1 MAVRKILLGLALFL
15 CGCTPRA
22 TTNVANDSAA
32 KLKTLKDDWWQFFL
46 RENPENASVLG
57 EYKYNDKL
65 SNISLAHVPEVR
77 QEASNLL
84 ARVEAVEIKTLSD
97 TDQLDQA
104 LLTRTLADQIQGID
118 LKNYEMPVDQ
128 INGLQIT
135 LPQIT
140 TYAPF
145 DSVKHYEDYIARLK
159 QIPATL
165 DQAIAVMR
173 QGELDGLMPPKYLL
187 EKAADQTQK
196 IAEPAGDKNPFTA
209 PATKFPDAIAAA
221 DRKRLHDEMV
231 SVVDQQVRPAYRN
244 LRKFL
249 AEDYAPKGRKDPGIW
264 ALPDGDKRYLYAV
277 HFWTTSS
284 KTPEQIHQIGL
295 SQVAE
300 FTKDI
305 DELAKKAGAPDG
317 RTYRNMVLK
326 DPKYMAKS
334 REQILN
340 AYRDY
345 IARMEAKLPQ
355 LFGRLPKAKLIVTS
369 VPEYMEKENPTQYI
383 TGTPDGS
390 RPGQVWVNTY
400 DPTHHNI
407 DEDESTAYHEG
418 IPGHH
423 MQIAIAL
430 ELQNQHPFHRGL
442 FFSAF
447 DEGWALYAERLG
459 KEVGFY
465 QDPASD
471 LGRLQ
476 SEIFRAV
483 RLVVDTGVHAK
494 HWTREQMIQYFKEN
508 YGDPSEAEVDRYIA
522 WPGQALG
529 YKLGQLQM
537 IELREKAQAGLG
549 AKFDIKA
556 FHDEILGAGPLPLEV
571 LDARVRRWI
580 EMQKKQNAR

>member
-1 MAVRKILLGLALFL
+1 
-15 CGCTPRA
+15 
-22 TTNVANDSAA
+22 
-32 KLKTLKDDWWQFFL
+32 
-46 RENPENASVLG
+46 
-57 EYKYNDKL
+57 
-65 SNISLAHVPEVR
+65 
-77 QEASNLL
+77 
-84 ARVEAVEIKTLSD
+84 
-97 TDQLDQA
+97 
-104 LLTRTLADQIQGID
+104 
-118 LKNYEMPVDQ
+118 VDQ
-128 INGLQIT
+128 
-135 LPQIT
+135 
-140 TYAPF
+140 
-145 DSVKHYEDYIARLK
+145 H
-159 QIPATL
+159 
-165 DQAIAVMR
+165 
-173 QGELDGLMPPKYLL
+173 
-187 EKAADQTQK
+187 
-196 IAEPAGDKNPFTA
+196 
-209 PATKFPDAIAAA
+209 
-221 DRKRLHDEMV
+221 
-231 SVVDQQVRPAYRN
+231 VRPAYRN
-244 LRKFL
+244 LQKFL

-300 FTKDI
+300 FTKEI
-305 DELAKKAGAPDG
+305 DELAKKAGAADG

-340 AYRDY
+340 AYREY

-383 TGTPDGS
+383 TGTPDGA

-465 QDPASD
+465 QEPASD

-494 HWTREQMIQYFKEN
+494 HWTREQMVQYFKEN

-529 YKLGQLQM
+529 YKLGQLQI
-537 IELREKAQAGLG
+537 IELREKAQAELG
-549 AKFDIKA
+549 TKFDIKA

-571 LDARVRRWI
+571 LEARVRRWI
-580 EMQKKQNAR
+580 ESQKTTH